1 MKLKDAIAVVIALLA
16 SALILVSVEAKR
28 QRMRADM
35 YHDGYLE
42 VIAEVKK
49 LQKEN
54 QDLRELFE

>member
-1 MKLKDAIAVVIALLA
+1 MKMRDALAIVVMILLIAIAAV
-16 SALILVSVEAKR
+16 SAEARR

-42 VIAEVKK
+42 MIAEVKK

-54 QDLRELFE
+54 QDLRDLVD